1 MNTVELSPQIISA
14 FQSFVLRFYT
24 QHGRHEL
31 PWRQT
36 SDPYKILVS
45 ELMLQQTQVN
55 RVIPKYLD
63 FIEMFPSVQTLASA
77 NLSQVLS
84 LWQGLGYNR
93 RAQFLWQL
101 AQKLVYNSHPTQT
114 TQNQLF
120 PTTQEEL
127 QQLPGIGPYTA
138 SAIITFAYNQPATV
152 IETNIRSVFLY
163 HFFPIKTDVQK
174 ISDTQLVQLIT
185 KCLPQTNPKEWY
197 WALMDYG
204 SYLKKV
210 LPNPSRKSK
219 HHTKQSKFKGSL
231 RQVRGEIIRLLV
243 QQISKLNER
252 GELKGSQY
260 NLGFSKKELNQ
271 KITGNKLHFEA
282 ALQQLLDEKLVVKN
296 TGQFVLP

>member
-1 MNTVELSPQIISA
+1 MNTVDLSSQDIFS

-63 FIEMFPSVQTLASA
+63 FIETFPSVQTLATA

-101 AQKLVYNSHPTQT
+101 AQKITRYSHA

-138 SAIITFAYNQPATV
+138 SAIMTFAFNQPTIV
-152 IETNIRSVFLY
+152 IETNIRTVFLY
-163 HFFPIKTDVQK
+163 HFFPSNNDSQK
-174 ISDTQLVQLIT
+174 ISDTQLVKLISD
-185 KCLPQTNPKEWY
+185 CLPQTNPKEWY

-243 QQISKLNER
+243 QQINER
-252 GELKGSQY
+252 K
-260 NLGFSKKELNQ
+260 NLGFSKKELRH

-282 ALQQLLDEKLVVKN
+282 ALQQLLDEKIIVVN
-296 TGQFVLP
+296 AGIFVLP